1 MQELIEFMEV
11 YTCFFEQVESK
22 QEEKLNALL
31 SGDIRKVEGAIVM
44 QQALD
49 KQIANME
56 QQRMETFMRLGIM
69 EKTFRELVE
78 ENQGEDRKV
87 LGSLFERLD
96 KAIGNIR
103 FLNKKAIKLA
113 QDALS
118 KTDSRDFARSGA
130 GQMGNKY
137 VQPGAG
143 TGSVW
148 NTKI

>member
-1 MQELIEFMEV
+1 
-11 YTCFFEQVESK
+11 
-22 QEEKLNALL
+22 
-31 SGDIRKVEGAIVM
+31 
-44 QQALD
+44 
-49 KQIANME
+49 
-56 QQRMETFMRLGIM
+56 MRLGIL

-130 GQMGNKY
+130 GQAGNKY
-137 VQPGAG
+137 VQSGAA

>member
-22 QEEKLNALL
+22 QEEKLEALL
-31 SGDIRKVEGAIVM
+31 SGDLKKVEGAIVM

-49 KQIANME
+49 KQITNME
-56 QQRMETFMRLGIM
+56 QQRIETFMRLGIP

-78 ENQGEDRKV
+78 ENQGENKKA
-87 LGSLFERLD
+87 LGNLFERLD
-96 KAIGNIR
+96 RSIGNIR

-118 KTDSRDFARSGA
+118 KTDSRDFARGGA
-130 GQMGNKY
+130 GKAGNKY
-137 VQPGAG
+137 AQSSAG
-143 TGSVW
+143 KGSVW